1 MLLFI
6 PLGGPIRVK
15 KITKKILKIANEN
28 LQKEI
33 SLSEVELDLSQSGLD
48 SITFIR
54 IVVSL
59 EETFKIEVP
68 DEYLMVSAM
77 NNITKMVDVV
87 TSEIEK
93 KAK

>member
-1 MLLFI
+1 MDM
-6 PLGGPIRVK
+6 GGRNSRQQLCVIHR
-15 KITKKILKIANEN
+15 L
-28 LQKEI
+28 
-33 SLSEVELDLSQSGLD
+33 
-48 SITFIR
+48 
-54 IVVSL
+54 VSL

-77 NNITKMVDVV
+77 NTITKMVDVV